1 MMTPKVDIVFPV
13 TGSTLPVDHGYA
25 LYGALS
31 RILESPSEQWLHDT
45 TDIGIQNMRGKF
57 AGQGRLNITPQTR
70 LIVRAPSNWV
80 DRFLPLVGSNLSVD
94 GYSVSIGMPST
105 RSLRPTASLY
115 AHRVTTRNGDDET
128 RFDSEIANKLASAGI
143 RGRPVRGRRRI
154 FRVRDKHVVA
164 HSLLVSE
171 LDARE
176 SMLLL
181 EKGLGGRRKLGCGVF
196 VPWSA

>member
-1 MMTPKVDIVFPV
+1 MATRS
-13 TGSTLPVDHGYA
+13 TARCLGSWRVL
-25 LYGALS
+25 LK
-31 RILESPSEQWLHDT
+31 QWIHDS
-45 TDIGIQNMRGKF
+45 TDIGIQNMRGRF
-57 AGQGRLNITPQTR
+57 AGQGRLDITPQTR
-70 LIVRAPSNWV
+70 LIIRAPSNWV

-94 GYSVSIGMPST
+94 GHDISVGMPST
-105 RSLRPTASLY
+105 RSLRPASSLY
-115 AHRVTTRNGDDET
+115 AHRVTTRNGNDET

-143 RGRPVRGRRRI
+143 RGCPVRGQRRI
-154 FRVRDKHVVA
+154 LRLRDKRVVA

-196 VPWSA
+196 VPWSI